1 MRLSTSNYS
10 FDLKKHDHESWSE
23 YYTKAQILTNCL
35 DNNPELIKKRHV
47 LMQYINYMVQ
57 KELNHCV
64 YPKDIEETLKE
75 LFG

>member
-1 MRLSTSNYS
+1 MRLSTSNFS
-10 FDLKKHDHESWSE
+10 FDLKKHDHESWNE

-35 DNNPELIKKRHV
+35 NNNPELIEKRKI

-57 KELNHCV
+57 KELNS
-64 YPKDIEETLKE
+64 YIYTKDIEETLKD